1 MANLRDIKKRIDS
14 TSSTQ
19 KITRTMEMVS
29 TAKIRKAQ
37 EAIESARP
45 YALSMMEVLGNV
57 ALYVQG
63 ASHPLLERHEKYE
76 RVVIIAVTSDRGL
89 AGAFNSNILR
99 MAETA
104 ITEAREKGVVADVIP
119 VGKKA
124 VNYFKYRE
132 ISPLA
137 AFRDFSEKPTFAD
150 ARAIAHEVI
159 GRYET
164 GEVDAVTILFNRFK
178 NVAEQSPEGHQLLPI
193 ERAALDDAGAEV
205 AAASIGNVPPEY
217 GFEPDAESVLD
228 RLLPTYVE
236 TLVYRALMESAASE
250 QGARRT
256 AMKSATDNATEM
268 IATYTRIYNRA
279 RQASITNEIAE
290 IVGGAAALEDAS

>member
-1 MANLRDIKKRIDS
+1 MPNLRDIKKRIDS
-14 TSSTQ
+14 TSSTRQ
-19 KITRTMEMVS
+19 ITRTMEMVS

-57 ALYVQG
+57 ALYVSG
-63 ASHPLLERHEKYE
+63 ASHPLLEKHEKYE
-76 RVVIIAVTSDRGL
+76 RVIIIPVTSDRGL

-99 MAETA
+99 MAENA
-104 ITEAREKGVVADVIP
+104 VAEARERGAEVEIVA

-132 ISPLA
+132 MTPIAS
-137 AFRDFSEKPTFAD
+137 FRDISEKPTFAD

-159 GRYET
+159 GRYVS
-164 GEVDAVTILFNRFK
+164 GEVDAVTIMFNRFK
-178 NVAEQSPEGHQLLPI
+178 NVAEQKPEVHQLLPI
-193 ERAALDDAGAEV
+193 ERTALDDAGAG
-205 AAASIGNVPPEY
+205 AAAEGTIAPEY
-217 GFEPDAESVLD
+217 SFEPDAETVLD

>member
-1 MANLRDIKKRIDS
+1 MPNLRDIKKRIDS
-14 TSSTQ
+14 TSSTRQ
-19 KITRTMEMVS
+19 ITRTMEMVS

-45 YALSMMEVLGNV
+45 YAMSMMEVLGNV
-57 ALYVQG
+57 ALYVSG
-63 ASHPLLERHEKYE
+63 ASHPLLEKHDKYE
-76 RVVIIAVTSDRGL
+76 RIVVIPVTSDRGL

-99 MAETA
+99 MAEVA
-104 ITEAREKGVVADVIP
+104 IAQAHEKGAQVEVVA

-132 ISPLA
+132 MTPIAS
-137 AFRDFSEKPTFAD
+137 FRDISEKPTFAD

-159 GRYET
+159 GRYGS

-178 NVAEQSPEGHQLLPI
+178 NVAEQKPEVHQLLPI
-193 ERAALDDAGAEV
+193 ERTALDDAGAGV
-205 AAASIGNVPPEY
+205 TAGGMIPPEY
-217 GFEPDAESVLD
+217 SFEPDAETVLD

-256 AMKSATDNATEM
+256 AMKSATDNASEM